1 MESILMELNKTPGI
15 TGSFVVSPD
24 GMIVA
29 SDYTSELDDE
39 RLGAIISTII
49 NATEKAMS
57 KMDSGALSGFI
68 VETDKTKMFFQ
79 KFKLGYLV
87 CVAGREANLGLVRVE
102 AKSAVNKIEA
112 VGQPSI

>member
-24 GMIVA
+24 GMIIA

-49 NATEKAMS
+49 SATEKAMA
-57 KMDSGALSGFI
+57 KMETGLLSGFI
-68 VETDKTKMFFQ
+68 VETDKTKMFFH
-79 KFKLGYLV
+79 KFSLGYLV
-87 CVAGREANLGLVRVE
+87 TIAGAEANLGLVRVE
-102 AKSAVNKIEA
+102 SRSAVNKIEA
-112 VGQPSI
+112 SARSGV